1 ADGRYLAGFR
11 PNHLELNKH
20 TPEAMKFNCKL
31 AVTEITGSET
41 FIHLDHHDERWVGV
55 VHGVHELEQGIEL
68 PVYLD
73 PSHVYIFGQD
83 GALVAS
89 AAYAQAA

>member
-1 ADGRYLAGFR
+1 MFGDGQSTAALGRLNDLADGRYLAGFR

-41 FIHLDHHDERWVGV
+41 FIHLDHH
-55 VHGVHELEQGIEL
+55 
-68 PVYLD
+68 
-73 PSHVYIFGQD
+73 SH
-83 GALVAS
+83 
-89 AAYAQAA
+89 